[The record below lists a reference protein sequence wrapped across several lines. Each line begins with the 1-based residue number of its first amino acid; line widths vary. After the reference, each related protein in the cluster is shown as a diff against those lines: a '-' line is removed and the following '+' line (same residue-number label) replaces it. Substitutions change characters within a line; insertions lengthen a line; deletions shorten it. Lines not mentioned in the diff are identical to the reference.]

1 MAKPAP
7 ATDAAPEDLVR
18 AMVCHGPIA
27 ASGLTMTKRSTGMS
41 QSRSGEASVADTVRR
56 DDRVSRVLAIL
67 QRELRN
73 ASMGWL
79 NQPIPE
85 VHRERVRRTVE
96 RAENANRNRRPS
108 DQ

>member
-7 ATDAAPEDLVR
+7 ATDAAPEDLVQ

-27 ASGLTMTKRSTGMS
+27 ASDLTMTKRSTGML
-41 QSRSGEASVADTVRR
+41 QSRSGEALDADTVRQ

-67 QRELRN
+67 QREPRN
-73 ASMGWL
+73 ASLGWL
-79 NQPIPE
+79 NQPIPDD
-85 VHRERVRRTVE
+85 HREKIRRMVE
-96 RAENANRNRRPS
+96 RVENAYRNRRPS